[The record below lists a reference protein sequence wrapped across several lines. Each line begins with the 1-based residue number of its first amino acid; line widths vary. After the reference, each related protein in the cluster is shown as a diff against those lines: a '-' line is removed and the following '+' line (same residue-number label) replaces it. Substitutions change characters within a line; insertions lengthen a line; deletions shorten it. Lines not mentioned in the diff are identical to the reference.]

1 MSSPKGRAPHPPVWN
16 ARHRAAF
23 SNQISLKATDWRSKM
38 PIILWILGV
47 PLSLIIILALF
58 GAF

>member
-1 MSSPKGRAPHPPVWN
+1 MVAVLPCTITKPVWN
-16 ARHRAAF
+16 AHRPV
-23 SNQISLKATDWRSKM
+23 SVLQSTYRSKTNWRSKM
-38 PIILWILGV
+38 PIILWLVGV